1 METLVQACERRG
13 IDRTAALM
21 IIGQYS
27 VDGQLPK
34 HCKQWNT
41 VWLPF
46 CAKKNIDPYV
56 YVDDNDR
63 GEPTTATQLANVMA
77 EVHLRAA
84 SNATAK
90 GKDAQHP
97 QLKAIRAAVS
107 GIFQILEPTKPRLTL
122 TDDITALAKSA
133 RLTAPNK
140 KKYDCTWDVTV
151 VFEFYENIYNQGYR
165 NETMPLPM
173 LRKKAIVLGRVRTSA
188 RSSDLAK
195 VFRLSIDD
203 STGGTDKPG
212 LWTVQGK
219 IKKWRYY
226 RPKNV
231 ATLAGHM
238 SGWVD
243 VGDDF
248 DDLLAD
254 EIWGSGNAIQT
265 YFERTDGLPRTT
277 DADGNY
283 PFFLAASKTKGSYK
297 GIGSETIAKDML
309 NVMDAAGVD
318 VEMFKAHS
326 GRHASLA
333 AKAEA
338 GVKMETFLSSAKM
351 SGAVYQKFYNVPVLK
366 KQRTEK
372 MTAVLSKSRLYSASS
387 ETRTAPNVD

>member
-34 HCKQWNT
+34 HCNQWNT

-46 CAKKNIDPYV
+46 CARKGIDPYV

-219 IKKWRYY
+219 IKK
-226 RPKNV
+226 V
-231 ATLAGHM
+231 AILSPEERSDASWPHEWLGRRRRRLRRF
-238 SGWVD
+238 
-243 VGDDF
+243 VG
-248 DDLLAD
+248 
-254 EIWGSGNAIQT
+254 G
-265 YFERTDGLPRTT
+265 
-277 DADGNY
+277 
-283 PFFLAASKTKGSYK
+283 
-297 GIGSETIAKDML
+297 
-309 NVMDAAGVD
+309 
-318 VEMFKAHS
+318 
-326 GRHASLA
+326 
-333 AKAEA
+333 
-338 GVKMETFLSSAKM
+338 
-351 SGAVYQKFYNVPVLK
+351 
-366 KQRTEK
+366 
-372 MTAVLSKSRLYSASS
+372 
-387 ETRTAPNVD
+387 